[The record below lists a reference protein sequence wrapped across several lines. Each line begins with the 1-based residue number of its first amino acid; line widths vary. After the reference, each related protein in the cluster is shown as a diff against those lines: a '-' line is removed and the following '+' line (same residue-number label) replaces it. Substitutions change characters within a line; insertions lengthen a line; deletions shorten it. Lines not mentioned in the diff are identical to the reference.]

1 VQAADAADITQNVL
15 IRLVRRM
22 SAFRYDEAG
31 SFRAYLKTLV
41 RYAWCDFLEQRRDP
55 AAGAR
60 GGLDELTRV
69 AARVDL
75 ERRLEEEFDRELL
88 AEAMTRVAGVVQPH
102 TWEAFRLQAIEGMA
116 AEQVAARLHMNIASV
131 YKARSNVSRR
141 LQETVRELEA
151 APAAAEDRDA

>member
-1 VQAADAADITQNVL
+1 VQSADAADITQGVL
-15 IRLVRRM
+15 LRLVRRM
-22 SAFRYDEAG
+22 GEFRYDEGG

-55 AAGAR
+55 A
-60 GGLDELTRV
+60 V
-69 AARVDL
+69 AARAGLDDLAGVAAREDL

-88 AEAMTRVAGVVQPH
+88 AEAMTRVARLVQAQ

-116 AEQVAARLHMNIASV
+116 AEQVAERLNMNIASV

-141 LQETVRELEA
+141 LKETIRVLEA
-151 APAAAEDRDA
+151 EVPGQEGGDV